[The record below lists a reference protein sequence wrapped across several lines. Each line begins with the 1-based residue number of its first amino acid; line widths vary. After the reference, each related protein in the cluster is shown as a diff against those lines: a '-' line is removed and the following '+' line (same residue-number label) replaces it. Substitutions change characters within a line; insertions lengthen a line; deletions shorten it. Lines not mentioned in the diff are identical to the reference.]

1 MQSQE
6 ANDLNVAGTAAEES
20 GRPRNVSRLA
30 RAILALALLA
40 FCGVA
45 LWLAF
50 LQSPAE
56 PPVPVAVSEPEVPE
70 PAPPMPVFGVPVRL
84 RIPALNV
91 EAPVVTVGLTEE
103 GAMDAPEG
111 PENTGWYELGPRP
124 GEQGS
129 AVIAGHSGYRTGPA
143 VFDDLETLQPGDRI
157 YVVDDAGTTIEFTV
171 RESREYDPYD
181 RPEEVFASNEGRHL
195 NLITCT
201 GSWDS
206 AAGTHSKRLVVF
218 ADATLPYSE
227 EGSASD

>member
-6 ANDLNVAGTAAEES
+6 AKDPNVAGAAEES
-20 GRPRNVSRLA
+20 GSPRNVSRLA

-40 FCGVA
+40 LGGFL
-45 LWLAF
+45 LWSL
-50 LQSPAE
+50 LTEEPAE
-56 PPVPVAVSEPEVPE
+56 VPTPVAVREPEVA
-70 PAPPMPVFGVPVRL
+70 APSAPVPSFGVPVRL

-91 EAPVVTVGLTEE
+91 EAAVVTVGLTAE
-103 GAMDAPEG
+103 GAMDSPEG
-111 PENTGWYELGPRP
+111 AENTGWYELGPRP

-143 VFDDLETLQPGDRI
+143 VFDDLEALQPGDRI

-171 RESREYDPYD
+171 RESREYDPYE